1 MLPMDISSLEK
12 SVAALERTANFLAEL
27 HPNNPAHEG
36 VRAGVVLCFQV
47 ALEVCLAFMRRY
59 AVSLDRKGNPPSD
72 TREILR
78 VAQEN
83 GLIDDAER
91 WMAHRKIRNITSHT
105 YDEAKADQAAAGA
118 VAFLADAKDFV
129 VRLRAKLEEGE

>member
-1 MLPMDISSLEK
+1 MLPLDTSSLEK
-12 SVAALERTANFLAEL
+12 SVAALERAANFLAET
-27 HPNNPAHEG
+27 HPNNPMHEH
-36 VRAGVVLCFQV
+36 VRASAVQCFQV

-83 GLIDDAER
+83 GLIDDAKR

-105 YDEAKADQAAAGA
+105 YDEVKADQAAAGA
-118 VAFLADAKDFV
+118 VTFLADAKEFT